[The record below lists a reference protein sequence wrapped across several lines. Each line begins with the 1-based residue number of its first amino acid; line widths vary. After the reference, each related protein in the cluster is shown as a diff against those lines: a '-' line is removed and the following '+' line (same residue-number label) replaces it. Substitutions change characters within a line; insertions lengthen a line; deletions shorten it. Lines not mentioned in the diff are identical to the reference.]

1 MTNPFGFRV
10 ARVLLLA
17 AAALMMAGAACEKP
31 AVSEMNQPVK
41 AGGVQFNVTG
51 YDIRY
56 LELSAD
62 GKTVEYPEPVLAI
75 NVEVTNQADQ
85 PLTYTPSHRT
95 QQVTEANAPLLY
107 QDPGKEA
114 ELPPVSKQTING
126 VFLEEGQLDE
136 QVTQSKT
143 LAKGDSL
150 TDVFLFEVPEAKE
163 AALILSLPPTM
174 HHGALPVLFR
184 VPYKYQQPKGPKV
197 HQTGTAVAAGP
208 ASFTVEKAE
217 VTYVKTKHTIEG
229 EGYSSNPRLKVSY
242 KVENTGKEAITY
254 SPEHNVEGARGAA
267 LYSGGET
274 FNRIKLPSNAEA
286 EGQVTDSTEI
296 EPGKSVTDF
305 VLFERPPKEIES
317 LTFVYPASNFGGEGL
332 IRVDVPY
339 EYKDPELPKE
349 LKKKKAEKEDE

>member
-10 ARVLLLA
+10 ARVLLLV
-17 AAALMMAGAACEKP
+17 AAALLTAGAACEKP
-31 AVSEMNQPVK
+31 AVTEMKKPVQ

-51 YDIRY
+51 YDVRY
-56 LELSAD
+56 LELNAD

-75 NVEVTNQADQ
+75 NVEVTNQKDQ

-114 ELPPVSKQTING
+114 DLPPASKQTING

-143 LAKGDSL
+143 LAKGESL

-174 HHGALPVLFR
+174 HHGAVPVLFR
-184 VPYKYQQPKGPKV
+184 IPYQYQKPKGPTV
-197 HQTGTAVAAGP
+197 HEMGKTVSAGP
-208 ASFTVEKAE
+208 VGFTVEKAE
-217 VTYVKTKHTIEG
+217 VAYIKTKHTIEG
-229 EGYSSNPRLKVSY
+229 EGYSSNPRLKISY
-242 KVENTGKEAITY
+242 KVENTGKEPITY

-274 FNRIKLPSNAEA
+274 FNRVKMPSNAEA
-286 EGQVTDSTEI
+286 EGQITDSTEI
-296 EPGKSVTDF
+296 KPGKSVTDF
-305 VLFERPPKEIES
+305 VLFERPSKEVKS
-317 LTFVYPASNFGGEGL
+317 VTFVYPADRFGGEGL
-332 IRVDVPY
+332 VRVEVPY

-349 LKKKKAEKEDE
+349 LKKKKAEKKDD